1 MGRKRRER
9 HAREAL
15 EAAAS
20 RDDLRPDMIPSPRP
34 AGPLATLPA
43 PMRRLAGFALLA
55 AGVGFTGLLSFI
67 HVLVE
72 LFD

>member
-9 HAREAL
+9 EAL
-15 EAAAS
+15 EAGAS
-20 RDDLRPDMIPSPRP
+20 RDDLRPDMNAI
-34 AGPLATLPA
+34 ALPA
-43 PMRRLAGFALLA
+43 PVRRLAGLALVA
-55 AGVGFTGLLSFI
+55 AGVGFTGLLAFV